1 MVKAHERLATAERER
16 KRARDRLYQRRKR
29 ERDRELIS
37 KLKERIETTEADLRS
52 PTSRKSELEGNVGLT
67 NISREMS
74 SLSRNGDSIT
84 PTSADRENLPDPFEM
99 EFENIQLLFS
109 SMERASEKFPDPL
122 SELLSHSCIPLGL
135 NLEND
140 STLPQNESQYSS
152 PDTLNIRNSL
162 PFVEDD
168 QNCLKISNIEQA
180 RQRTSSATGDAVIS
194 TSLLP
199 SSWTT
204 LNSLLQD
211 ATRPDTSLENSLSA
225 RDFDYHV
232 IITGILYGWD
242 EVANTFKSTAVW
254 ECLKNVDQ
262 LALSYSGIVE
272 RMAALKTVA
281 LLLRVS

>member
-37 KLKERIETTEADLRS
+37 KLKERIEASEADLRS
-52 PTSRKSELEGNVGLT
+52 PTSRKSELEENVGLT

-84 PTSADRENLPDPFEM
+84 PPSADRENLPDPFEM
-99 EFENIQLLFS
+99 EFENTQLLFS
-109 SMERASEKFPDPL
+109 SMERESEKFPDPL

-140 STLPQNESQYSS
+140 STIPQNESQYSS
-152 PDTLNIRNSL
+152 ADTLNIGNSL
-162 PFVEDD
+162 SFVEDD
-168 QNCLKISNIEQA
+168 QNCLKTSNIEQA

-204 LNSLLQD
+204 LNSLFQD

-242 EVANTFKSTAVW
+242 EVASTFKSTAVW

-272 RMAALKTVA
+272 RMAALKTIA